1 LNGSF
6 VPALL
11 LCAATAY
18 APSASAAHDYHLK
31 PVQVAPGVYEFI
43 GANEN
48 FTRTNGGN
56 IANTGFIVGPR
67 GVVVID
73 TGPSRLY
80 GEQQRA
86 AIAQVTALP
95 VVQVYNTHAHPD
107 HFLGNQ
113 AYPATIIAAS
123 SRAVTAIN
131 ANGNALSD
139 NLYRMVGGAMV
150 GTEVRAPGL
159 SVTTS
164 TASAG
169 GVALRLIAAQGHTDG
184 DLMILD
190 EHTKTLFTGD
200 LVFYQ
205 RAPTT
210 PNAQVRVWLQ
220 TLRQIEE
227 MDLKVM
233 VPGHGPS
240 VSDAAAVLQTRDY
253 LQWLQNSL
261 RDAAIR
267 GLDMPEVMRMPL
279 PARFASL
286 AVIDTEYP
294 RSVAH
299 RQPAGV
305 AAGQPSRPALS
316 GLRTRSCRR

>member
-1 LNGSF
+1 MMSRFGA
-6 VPALL
+6 VLL
-11 LCAATAY
+11 LCAATVHAASAY
-18 APSASAAHDYHLK
+18 AAYDYHLK
-31 PVQVAPGVYEFI
+31 PVQVAPGVYEFV
-43 GANEN
+43 GVNEN
-48 FTRTNGGN
+48 FTRANGGN
-56 IANTGFIVGPR
+56 IANTGFIVGPK

-113 AYPATIIAAS
+113 AYPAALIAAS
-123 SRAVTAIN
+123 SRAVTAIS
-131 ANGNALSD
+131 ASGNALSD

-150 GTEVRAPGL
+150 GTELRAPGV

-164 TASAG
+164 SASAG
-169 GVALRLIAAQGHTDG
+169 GVALRLIVAQGHTDG
-184 DLMILD
+184 DLMIFD
-190 EHTKTLFTGD
+190 ERTKTLFTGD

-227 MDLKVM
+227 MDFKVM

-240 VSDAAAVLQTRDY
+240 VTDAVAVLQTRDY

-286 AVIDTEYP
+286 AVIDSEYP

-299 RQPAGV
+299 LFPALELDSLPALPPG
-305 AAGQPSRPALS
+305 GRPAAH
-316 GLRTRSCRR
+316 